1 MEIHRALATAGL
13 PPFAS
18 TATPEL
24 VNQSPYLW
32 VPWHFLCQSFK
43 LVTVPGI
50 TLLCL
55 PLWLWQIVHLK
66 FVKKLELILSILTT
80 TQEKN
85 SIKIQH

>member
-1 MEIHRALATAGL
+1 MEIHRALGTAGL

-24 VNQSPYLW
+24 VNQSPCLW
-32 VPWHFLCQSFK
+32 VLWHFLCQSFK
-43 LVTVPGI
+43 LVTFPGI

-55 PLWLWQIVHLK
+55 PLWLSQIVHLK
-66 FVKKLELILSILTT
+66 FVKIELILSILTT